1 MCWKRKYADGYD
13 DHEAMRDSLKEINML
28 LRQGLKLSCQGSY
41 QRRAP
46 APIAVPLLEQ
56 ARHELKS
63 WIEQHG
69 ETLEAMR
76 LVALAEE
83 ALLNYDSAVS
93 ALEKVIRLSSTPNQR
108 DLKRL
113 AACREAPVR
122 HGENYHLPQM
132 ISLHSGSF

>member
-13 DHEAMRDSLKEINML
+13 DHEVMRDSLKEINML

-46 APIAVPLLEQ
+46 APIPVALLEQ